1 MTVADAVRRVR
12 KRLGKNQTEFANM
25 LRCQRNTV
33 SRYELGSFSP
43 GPVVLMSLLQLAESA
58 GLTAKPEADV
68 IMRELRAQHLLRLFG
83 GSGTVE
89 ETIASMRPFLGV
101 VRTADAILD
110 VLPEEKRQDVGFR
123 QFVPAVAQIIEAC
136 DTVDQSVTDILNMWK
151 AHCSNEAAPQRFRD
165 ALGFLR
171 AQLWKKDSA
180 AEARQATGAAKLSG
194 KKD

>member
-33 SRYELGSFSP
+33 SRYELGSFFARAGS
-43 GPVVLMSLLQLAESA
+43 SHESA
-58 GLTAKPEADV
+58 TACGIRGIDGKARGRRYYAGTQGTAPSA
-68 IMRELRAQHLLRLFG
+68 MFG

-136 DTVDQSVTDILNMWK
+136 DTVDQSG
-151 AHCSNEAAPQRFRD
+151 H
-165 ALGFLR
+165 
-171 AQLWKKDSA
+171 
-180 AEARQATGAAKLSG
+180 
-194 KKD
+194 